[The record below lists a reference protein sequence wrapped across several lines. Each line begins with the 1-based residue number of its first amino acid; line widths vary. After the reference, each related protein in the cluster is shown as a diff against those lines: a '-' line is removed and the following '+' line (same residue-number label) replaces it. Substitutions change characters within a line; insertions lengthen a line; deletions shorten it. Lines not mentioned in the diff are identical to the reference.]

1 VSGTARVTL
10 RGRRI
15 LVTGGSKGIVLP
27 RTERQFAEGGVPMRA
42 SAELAV
48 LLLSDEARGVSGK
61 LISAVSDDWRDAEF
75 RARLV
80 ADPELATLRRIDDQ
94 RYRRVR

>member
-27 RTERQFAEGGVPMRA
+27 RTERQLAEGGVPM
-42 SAELAV
+42 
-48 LLLSDEARGVSGK
+48 
-61 LISAVSDDWRDAEF
+61 
-75 RARLV
+75 
-80 ADPELATLRRIDDQ
+80 TLRRIDDQ